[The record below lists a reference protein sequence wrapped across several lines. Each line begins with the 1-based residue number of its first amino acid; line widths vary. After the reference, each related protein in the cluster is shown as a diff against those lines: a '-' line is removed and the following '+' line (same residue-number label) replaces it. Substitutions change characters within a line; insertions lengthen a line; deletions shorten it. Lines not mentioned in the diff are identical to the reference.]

1 VLSAV
6 NCWGCQMHLY
16 SSHDET
22 RQPPSR
28 DELRERWLYL
38 CPDCR
43 YEAEHGS
50 AKRVEAADASPRH
63 PQDETLF
70 DAGVYYE
77 PRRRKH

>member
-1 VLSAV
+1 VVSAV

-16 SSHDET
+16 SSRDET

-28 DELRERWLYL
+28 DELRERWLSL

-50 AKRVEAADASPRH
+50 AKRVEPQLPPAQ

-70 DAGVYYE
+70 DANVYYK
-77 PRRRKH
+77 PRRRTH